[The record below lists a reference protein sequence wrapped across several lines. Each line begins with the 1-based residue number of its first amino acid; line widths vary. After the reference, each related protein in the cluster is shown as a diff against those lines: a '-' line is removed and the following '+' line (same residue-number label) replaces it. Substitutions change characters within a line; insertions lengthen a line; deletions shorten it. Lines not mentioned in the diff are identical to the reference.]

1 MKTIIGRTAEQSTL
15 LKALA
20 SDEAELIAVFGR
32 RRVGKTYL
40 IREYFHKHMLFDFS
54 GVHNETLPGQLTNF
68 RNTLAYAMKLNI
80 QLEVP
85 KSWTEAFF
93 QLRNIIEPLITKNK
107 GVVFLD
113 EFPWLNSPRSGFLQ
127 AFEFFWNSWA
137 SRQKNLIVV
146 ICGSAASWMIQNVVR
161 NKKGLHNRITRKI
174 RLLPFTL
181 SETRAYLRH
190 RNINLNEYQIM
201 QLYMAMGG
209 IPQYL
214 KGIDPGKSAT
224 QNIDQMCFTKEGIL
238 QTEFTDLYR
247 SLFDEADKHILIV
260 RALASKPGG
269 LTRKQIIEVL
279 GKSTGG
285 SVTNLLD
292 ELTESG
298 FIASYL
304 PFKKNVRDT
313 VYKLADEYSRFYLK
327 FMEGNRA
334 SGGGTWLKM
343 SATPAWRSWSGL
355 AFESVCLKHIYE
367 IKVALGI
374 NGIQSEPS
382 AWRHVPGMGKS
393 GAQVDL
399 LIDRADFC
407 INICEMKFSTTEFS
421 IDKKY
426 AEELRHKANVFKQET
441 KTRKTV
447 MLVMITTFG
456 TQNNAYKIGLIQNE
470 ITMQQLFTE

>member
-1 MKTIIGRTAEQSTL
+1 MKTIIGRIAEQSIL
-15 LKALA
+15 SNALA

-40 IREYFHKHMLFDFS
+40 IREYYNSQMVFDFS
-54 GVHNETLPGQLTNF
+54 GVHNESLQKQLTNF
-68 RNTLAYAMKLNI
+68 RNTMAYTLKLTI
-80 QLEVP
+80 RAEVP
-85 KSWTEAFF
+85 TSWTDAFF
-93 QLRNIIEPLITKNK
+93 QLRNFTEPLITKKK
-107 GVVFLD
+107 GVIFLD

-161 NKKGLHNRITRKI
+161 SKTGLHNRITRKI

-181 SETRAYLRH
+181 AETKAYLRH
-190 RNINLNEYQIM
+190 RNVNLDEYQIM

-214 KGIDPGKSAT
+214 KGVEVGKSAT

-247 SLFDEADKHILIV
+247 SLFDEADKHITIV
-260 RALASKPGG
+260 KALAGKPGG
-269 LTRKQIIEVL
+269 LTRKEILNVL
-279 GKSTGG
+279 GASTGG
-285 SVTNLLD
+285 RATSLLD

-298 FIASYL
+298 FITFYL

-313 VYKLADEYSRFYLK
+313 IYKLSDEYSRFYLK
-327 FMEGNRA
+327 FIDGSRA
-334 SGGGTWLKM
+334 SGAGTWLRI
-343 SATPAWRSWSGL
+343 SETPAWRSWSGT
-355 AFESVCLKHIYE
+355 AFESVCLKHIHE
-367 IKVALGI
+367 IKTALGI
-374 NGIQSEPS
+374 SGIQSEPS
-382 AWRHVPGMGKS
+382 TWRYVPGKGKP
-393 GAQVDL
+393 GAQIDL

-407 INICEMKFSTTEFS
+407 IDICEMKFSTTEFS

-426 AEELRHKANVFKQET
+426 AEELKNKADVFKQET
-441 KTRKTV
+441 KTQKTIMTV
-447 MLVMITTFG
+447 MVTTFG
-456 TQNNAYKIGLIQNE
+456 TQNNSNKIGLIQNE
-470 ITMQQLFTE
+470 VVMSQLFV

>member
-1 MKTIIGRTAEQSTL
+1 MKTIIGRIAEQSIL
-15 LKALA
+15 SSALA

-40 IREYFHKHMLFDFS
+40 IREYYNSQIVFDFS
-54 GVHNETLPGQLTNF
+54 GVHNESLRKQLTNF
-68 RNTLAYAMKLNI
+68 SNTMAYTLKLPVRV
-80 QLEVP
+80 EVP
-85 KSWTEAFF
+85 ANWTDAFF
-93 QLRNIIEPLITKNK
+93 QLRNFTEPLIAKKK
-107 GVVFLD
+107 GVIFLD

-161 NKKGLHNRITRKI
+161 SKTGLHNRITRKI

-181 SETRAYLRH
+181 TETKAYLRY
-190 RNINLNEYQIM
+190 RNVNLDEYQII

-214 KGIDPGKSAT
+214 KSVAVGKSAV

-247 SLFDEADKHILIV
+247 SLFDEADKHITIV
-260 RALASKPGG
+260 KALAGNPGG
-269 LTRKQIIEVL
+269 LTRKEILKIL
-279 GKSTGG
+279 GASTGG
-285 SVTNLLD
+285 RITSLLD

-298 FIASYL
+298 FIAPYL
-304 PFKKNVRDT
+304 PFKKNVRDSI
-313 VYKLADEYSRFYLK
+313 YKLSDEYSRFYLK
-327 FMEGNRA
+327 FIDGSRA
-334 SGGGTWLKM
+334 SGTGTWLRISE
-343 SATPAWRSWSGL
+343 SAAWRSWSGT
-355 AFESVCLKHIYE
+355 AFESVCLKHISE
-367 IKVALGI
+367 IKAALGI
-374 NGIQSEPS
+374 SGIQSEPS
-382 AWRHVPGMGKS
+382 SWRYVPGKGKQ

-407 INICEMKFSTTEFS
+407 INICEMKFSTTVFS

-426 AEELRHKANVFKQET
+426 AAELKNKADVFKQET
-441 KTRKTV
+441 KTNKTV
-447 MLVMITTFG
+447 MTVMITTFG
-456 TQNNAYKIGLIQNE
+456 TQNNSYKIGLIQNE
-470 ITMQQLFTE
+470 VVMSQLFV